1 MALSEQDCRYLERA
15 MDLAERARGCTSPNP
30 LVGAVIVSGGR
41 IIGEGYHEG
50 PWRDHAEI
58 AAIKDAL
65 RRSGLGEEAV
75 AEGYFPAETCREL
88 CGGTSMFV
96 TLEPCSTYGRTP
108 PCAPALVAAGFA
120 RVVVGALDPTP
131 AVDGRG
137 VGHLREAGVR
147 VDLAEGDLVRRVKRQ
162 NDAMRKAVST
172 GLPFVTYK
180 YAMTLDGRVAADS
193 GDSRWISSDE
203 SRALVHRWRSWSDA
217 VVVGAGTV
225 ARDDPTLTARGVGC
239 GRQPLRVVVGAG
251 LALRPDSA
259 LVRSLQEGPVLVICG
274 PETAAERRNEVE
286 SWGIETA
293 MVPVGPDGGLD
304 PCEVGLL
311 LAARGAQA
319 VLLEGGPRL
328 AGAWWRA
335 GLIDKVA
342 AFVSP
347 RMVPGAV
354 NRSPLQGA
362 GPHTIAEGAVLR
374 EVEVREVG
382 PDVLVSGYTGEAF

>member
-1 MALSEQDCRYLERA
+1 LALSEQDCRYLERA

-30 LVGAVIVSGGR
+30 LVGAVIVSGDR

-65 RRSGLGEEAV
+65 HRSGVGEEAM
-75 AEGYFPAETCREL
+75 AEGYFPAEACREL
-88 CGGTSMFV
+88 CGGTTMFV

-120 RVVVGALDPTP
+120 RVVVGALDPTA

-137 VGHLREAGVR
+137 VGHLREGGIQ
-147 VDLAEGDLVRRVKRQ
+147 VDLAEGDLTRRVKRQ
-162 NDAMRKAVST
+162 NDAMRKVVST

-180 YAMTLDGRVAADS
+180 YAMTLDGRVAADA

-203 SRALVHRWRSWSDA
+203 SRALVHLWRSWSDA
-217 VVVGAGTV
+217 VLVGAGTA
-225 ARDDPTLTARGVGC
+225 ARDDPRLTARGVGC
-239 GRQPLRVVVGAG
+239 NRQPLRVVVGAG
-251 LALRPDSA
+251 LGLRRDSA
-259 LVRSLQEGPVLVICG
+259 LVGSLGEGPVLVICG
-274 PETAAERRNEVE
+274 PEVAAERRNEAE

-293 MVPVGPDGGLD
+293 VVPAGPDGGLD
-304 PCEVGLL
+304 PRAVGLL
-311 LAARGAQA
+311 LAARDVQA

-328 AGAWWRA
+328 AGAWWAA
-335 GLIDKVA
+335 GLIDRVA

-347 RMVPGAV
+347 RMVPGV
-354 NRSPLQGA
+354 VDRSPLQCA
-362 GPHTIAEGAVLR
+362 GPHTIAEGTPLR
-374 EVEVREVG
+374 EVEVSQVG
-382 PDVLVSGYTGEAF
+382 PDVLVSGYTREAF